1 MDLDFVYN
9 TLGLDVSFRVIT
21 KTPPKSIFEWDFG
34 DDNGYAYNKKL
45 PTHTYEKP
53 GFYQVT
59 LTVTDSSGFNST
71 VSKTVIV
78 TTKSKT
84 HLTDSIYVLIDN
96 YIPSVIGDGLT
107 MEDKAMYINK
117 WQLYIGPLVNHDT
130 PIEDYNDELSYEG
143 LENQLIMELAAWD
156 FLNVRV
162 MNILIQANGYIGEI
176 TSSTDNPDSD
186 QADSARGDRIKS
198 ITTGPTE
205 VQYYDKLTESGSSLF
220 KAFTDALKPGGII
233 DELRKNLCTLA
244 NRLDIFLPFCENY
257 RPIIPPRNVRLKR
270 PGPLDVPNPRILINK
285 HRR

>member
-9 TLGLDVSFRVIT
+9 TLGLNVSFRVVT
-21 KTPPKSIFEWDFG
+21 KTPSKSIFEWDFG
-34 DDNGYAYNKKL
+34 DDKGYVYNQRL
-45 PTHTYEKP
+45 PNYTYEKP

-71 VSKTVIV
+71 VCKTVIV
-78 TTKSKT
+78 TNKAKT
-84 HLTDSIYVLIDN
+84 HLIGSIYELIDN
-96 YIPSVIGDGLT
+96 YIPSVIGDKIT
-107 MEDKAMYINK
+107 IEDKAMYINK

-162 MNILIQANGYIGEI
+162 MNILIKSNEYIGSVI
-176 TSSTDNPDSD
+176 SSTTDSEEDN
-186 QADSARGDRIKS
+186 ADSARGDRIKS

-257 RPIIPPRNVRLKR
+257 QPILPPRNVRLKR
-270 PGPLDVPNPRILINK
+270 PGPLDVPNPRILLNK